1 MLFGIIFLIF
11 LVPILIFS
19 AVSGVGIVA
28 TIINMFFSSIK
39 NTIHDILA
47 FFRIVKKRT
56 WIDAKGNIIPAN
68 MEYNKDGK
76 LVKSYSNWDNY
87 YRTIIFLIIIGFG
100 IYDVTQP
107 YIKRYNQRKEA
118 KELYFANQVCEHYI
132 RYKYKREIKELPP
145 EIIKKEDINNE
156 AHNECYYSLTPS
168 RKEIFLEMKTEL
180 EQQGILSYKGGR
192 EY

>member
-19 AVSGVGIVA
+19 AILGIGVVI
-28 TIINMFFSSIK
+28 TIITEIFTSVK
-39 NTIHDILA
+39 NTIHDLLA
-47 FFRIVKKRT
+47 FFHIVKKRT
-56 WIDAKGNIIPAN
+56 WIDGKGNTIPAN
-68 MEYNKDGK
+68 MEYSKDGK
-76 LVKSYSNWDNY
+76 LVRDYSNWDNY

-145 EIIKKEDINNE
+145 EIIKKEDINKE